1 MDINATEN
9 TQPLNNDKNV
19 KKDKASLILLIIGIV
34 LFVITLV
41 LTILFGIMSIEF
53 FLSSGGEQIGT
64 ALGYAIYLAYFGL
77 PAMII
82 GIVSSILNI
91 IAVAISN
98 KNRGIKVTFMILSF
112 VVTIVVFSFY
122 FISYFIN

>member
-1 MDINATEN
+1 MKINATEN
-9 TQPLNNDKNV
+9 TQPLNNDKNA
-19 KKDKASLILLIIGIV
+19 KKDKISLVLLIIGIV
-34 LFVITLV
+34 LFALTLI

-53 FLSSGGEQIGT
+53 FLSSGEEQFGT
-64 ALGYAIYLAYFGL
+64 ALGFAIYFAYFGL

-98 KNRGIKVTFMILSF
+98 KNRGIKVTFMILSI

>member
-1 MDINATEN
+1 MKINATEN

-77 PAMII
+77 PAMITGVI
-82 GIVSSILNI
+82 ASILNI
-91 IAVAISN
+91 ISVALS
-98 KNRGIKVTFMILSF
+98 KKRRGIKITFMILSI
-112 VVTIVVFSFY
+112 VVTIMTFSFY
-122 FISYFIN
+122 SISLIK